1 MSEVKSLLLLG
12 PPGAGKSPFGQYL
25 SRQKIK
31 GRRFLN
37 FDFGQELRQ
46 ILEVRSEVGNIQ
58 SGGRRE
64 LQEHYDGQERNRIRQ
79 VVEKAILFEEPDREL
94 VRKILGNFLNKI
106 NPSREDLLVLNGF
119 PRHPGQVSW
128 LTGLARIVLAV
139 NLDCP
144 LEVSIRRIMANQDG
158 ERTGRPDDSPD
169 VVSHR
174 YKIYEDKTRPL
185 IAWLERMGIPVINL
199 PVNYMTGPEELLK
212 KISSNEAFELLF
224 SD

>member
-46 ILEVRSEVGNIQ
+46 ILEVRSEGGHIR
-58 SGGRRE
+58 SGGRQE
-64 LQEHYDGQERNRIRQ
+64 FQEHYDGQELNRIRQ
-79 VVEKAILFEEPDREL
+79 VVEKAILFEESDREL
-94 VRKILGNFLNKI
+94 VRKILRNFLHKI
-106 NPSREDLLVLNGF
+106 NPAREDILVLNGL
-119 PRHPGQVSW
+119 PRHPGQVPW
-128 LTGLARIVLAV
+128 LTGLVRVVLAV
-139 NLDCP
+139 NLDCS
-144 LEVSIRRIMANQDG
+144 LEVSIRRILSNLDG

-185 IAWLERMGIPVINL
+185 LSWLERVGIPVINL
-199 PVNYMTGPEELLK
+199 PVNYMTRPEELLTK
-212 KISSNEAFELLF
+212 MSFNEAFELLF